1 MPSWSL
7 SRRLILVLTGSLTGL
22 WLLATLASSLVV
34 YHEISE
40 VFDSALQET
49 AQRILPL
56 ALSELNHPDDEDRDD
71 REHERTIGDGLSYQ
85 DHEEHLVYQ
94 IRDRSGRVLLRSHD
108 AQSAPF
114 PIPLSRGFAAAG
126 GWRYYTEM
134 ALSTDQFIQVAERL
148 EKRIETVTE
157 SLTWLIAP
165 LLLLVPLTAGAI
177 FLTVRRSL
185 QPIGAVREAIVS
197 RSGVNLNPIP
207 DADLPIELRPI
218 VRDVN
223 RLLERLARALEN
235 ERDFAANS
243 AHELRTPVAAA
254 MAQSQR
260 LEVDLKD
267 TPQQARAA
275 QITRILRRLG
285 KLVERLLQL
294 ARADS
299 GIALSR
305 EPVDL
310 MPVLT
315 LVIDEFSHAAGGQ
328 ERIRFDDGGHRTLTA
343 RADRD
348 AIGIALRNVIENA
361 LLYGA
366 NNTPVEV
373 WVDAAHSIHVANEGA
388 VVETSKLAK
397 LTQRF
402 QRGDDGADGSGLGL
416 AIADTIMQQ
425 SGGGLSLHSP
435 AIGRDGGFEAVLHL
449 G

>member
-22 WLLATLASSLVV
+22 WLLATLASTLVV

-56 ALSELNHPDDEDRDD
+56 ALSELDHPRDD
-71 REHERTIGDGLSYQ
+71 DDDDHERERSIGDGLSYRE
-85 DHEEHLVYQ
+85 HEEHLVYQ

-108 AQSAPF
+108 AQSSPF
-114 PIPLSRGFAAAG
+114 PIPLSSGFAAAD
-126 GWRYYTEM
+126 GWRYYTET
-134 ALSTDQFIQVAERL
+134 ALDTNQFIQVAERL
-148 EKRIETVTE
+148 DSRIKTVTE
-157 SLTWLIAP
+157 ILSWLIAP
-165 LLLLVPLTAGAI
+165 LLLLVPLAAGTI
-177 FLTVRRSL
+177 FWTVRRSL
-185 QPIGAVREAIVS
+185 QTIGAVREAIVS
-197 RSGVNLNPIP
+197 RSGVNLNSIP
-207 DADLPIELRPI
+207 DTDLPTELRPI

-254 MAQSQR
+254 LAQSQR
-260 LEVDLKD
+260 LEVDLID
-267 TPQQARAA
+267 APQQARAA
-275 QITRILRRLG
+275 QITSILRRLG

-294 ARADS
+294 ARVDS

-305 EPVDL
+305 EPLDL

-315 LVIDEFSHAAGGQ
+315 LVIDEFSYAAGNRD
-328 ERIRFDDGGHRTLTA
+328 RIRFDDRGHKTLTA
-343 RADRD
+343 RTDRD

-366 NNTPVEV
+366 KNRPIEI
-373 WVDAAHSIHVANEGA
+373 WVDQARSIHVANEA
-388 VVETSKLAK
+388 TVIETSRLAK

-402 QRGDDGADGSGLGL
+402 QRGEDGANGSGLGL

-425 SGGGLSLHSP
+425 SGGSLSLHSP
-435 AIGRDGGFEAVLHL
+435 AIGRDSGFEVVLHL
-449 G
+449 Q